1 MKQQYVIVLFALII
15 TSSMVSF
22 TSYRATE
29 REVNEDMKPKALA
42 LALNKQQS
50 DVISAD
56 TIRFSIAIYR

>member
-29 REVNEDMKPKALA
+29 REVNEDMSHKTCTCP
-42 LALNKQQS
+42 
-50 DVISAD
+50 
-56 TIRFSIAIYR
+56 

>member
-29 REVNEDMKPKALA
+29 REVNEDMVRHLHLPLT
-42 LALNKQQS
+42 NS
-50 DVISAD
+50 NR
-56 TIRFSIAIYR
+56 T